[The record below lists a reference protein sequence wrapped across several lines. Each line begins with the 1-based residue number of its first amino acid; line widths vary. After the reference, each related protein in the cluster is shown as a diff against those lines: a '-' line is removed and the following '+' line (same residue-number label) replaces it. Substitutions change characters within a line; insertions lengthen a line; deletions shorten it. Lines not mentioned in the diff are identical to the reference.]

1 MVLGREQASSPSRP
15 GTGGERHRHPGHAIR
30 HVRTLTS
37 SRTTDVGRRGP
48 SVARRGRGA
57 VGLVGFG
64 SEATAAGGK
73 RRWCLVLAGWTEYPY
88 PESMYAATRAGVPL
102 SPAVPERLAADGKTW
117 EPVCD
122 LGFPAGLPRVMTRAL
137 SGFTPAG
144 KCALRIRT
152 NMQVY
157 WYQVYL
163 ATAEDAAG
171 VGTVTV
177 LEPTR
182 ADLAFRGFIQEVYP
196 GGRPPVAYDDAR
208 TEAVATTRWKG
219 ELTGTGDVTDLLR
232 AEDDRL
238 VLCGPGDEIT
248 VRFDATKLPP
258 LKPG

>member
-1 MVLGREQASSPSRP
+1 M
-15 GTGGERHRHPGHAIR
+15 
-30 HVRTLTS
+30 
-37 SRTTDVGRRGP
+37 
-48 SVARRGRGA
+48 
-57 VGLVGFG
+57 
-64 SEATAAGGK
+64 
-73 RRWCLVLAGWTEYPY
+73 LAGWTEYPY

-144 KCALRIRT
+144 KCVLRIRT

-177 LEPTR
+177 LEPAR

-196 GGRPPVAYDDAR
+196 GGRPPVAYDDAVEGQADR
-208 TEAVATTRWKG
+208 HRRRDRPAPGGRRPPRPVRAGRRDHGPVRRDEVTAASAVSLNA
-219 ELTGTGDVTDLLR
+219 
-232 AEDDRL
+232 
-238 VLCGPGDEIT
+238 
-248 VRFDATKLPP
+248 
-258 LKPG
+258 